1 MKDYKILYFGLGIA
15 AVLLYLK
22 YMKDKPLKKED
33 IANKNVTPT
42 TPMTSTTSTGGIVA
56 TTTEIIKEAFGQGAM
71 TIQDIAKNKG
81 NSGGGGYSRKPQ
93 DVPLREYKNTGV
105 ANPKLDIIYNADG
118 SSSTLKK
125 SFTSIDQACKCADN
139 TTTNQLNILKNFNR

>member
-56 TTTEIIKEAFGQGAM
+56 TTTEKIKEAFGQGAM
-71 TIQDIAKNKG
+71 TLKDIAGNKG
-81 NSGGGGYSRKPQ
+81 NSGGGGVSRKPQ
-93 DVPLREYKNTGV
+93 DVPLREYKG
-105 ANPKLDIIYNADG
+105 ADG
-118 SSSTLKK
+118 SSSAPKK

-139 TTTNQLNILKNFNR
+139 TTTNQLGILKNFGR

>member
-42 TPMTSTTSTGGIVA
+42 TPMTSTTSTGGIVE
-56 TTTEIIKEAFGQGAM
+56 TTTEKIKQAFGQGAM
-71 TIQDIAKNKG
+71 TLKDFAGNKG
-81 NSGGGGYSRKPQ
+81 NSGGGGVSRKPKYAA
-93 DVPLREYKNTGV
+93 PIEYKNTGV
-105 ANPKLDIIYNADG
+105 ANPEIIYNADG
-118 SSSTLKK
+118 SSSAPRKN
-125 SFTSIDQACKCADN
+125 FTSIDQACKCADK
-139 TTTNQLNILKNFNR
+139 TKTNQLDILKNFNR